1 MTDSAPHDGRA
12 TDATRSTRAAGGDPR
27 LGGRPV
33 REIVFDA
40 ETIQSRVRALASAIT
55 AAYDPS
61 DRLLVIALLKGAFV
75 FTSDLVRHIGL
86 PVHVEFMVAAS
97 YGEAMESSGEVTVR
111 YDPSMDLTG
120 RAVLLVEDIID
131 TGTTLA
137 ALVPRL
143 EEQGAA
149 RVDVCALLHKR
160 KPAVA
165 VEARWVGFDAPNA
178 FLVGYGLDHAEDFRH
193 LPYIASL

>member
-1 MTDSAPHDGRA
+1 MTDP
-12 TDATRSTRAAGGDPR
+12 DPR
-27 LGGRPV
+27 LGGRPIRDVAFDADEIQARV
-33 REIVFDA
+33 RELAA
-40 ETIQSRVRALASAIT
+40 EIT
-55 AAYDPS
+55 DSYSPD
-61 DRLLVIALLKGAFV
+61 DRLLVLCLLKGAFL
-75 FTSDLVRHIGL
+75 FASDLVRHIAL
-86 PVHVEFMVAAS
+86 PHQLDFMVAAS
-97 YGEAMESSGEVTVR
+97 YGDAMESSGEVTVR
-111 YDPSMDLTG
+111 YDPPMDLAG
-120 RAVLLVEDIID
+120 RSVLLVEDIID

-160 KPAVA
+160 KPTAV
-165 VEARWVGFDAPNA
+165 VEARWVGFDAPNS

>member
-1 MTDSAPHDGRA
+1 MTEP
-12 TDATRSTRAAGGDPR
+12 DPR
-27 LGGRPV
+27 LGGRPIRDV
-33 REIVFDA
+33 PFDA
-40 ETIQSRVRALASAIT
+40 DAIQARVRALAAEISD
-55 AAYDPS
+55 AYTPE
-61 DRLLVIALLKGAFV
+61 DRLLVLCLLKGAFL
-75 FTSDLVRHIGL
+75 FASDLVRHMTL
-86 PVHVEFMVAAS
+86 PLQLDFMVAAS
-97 YGEAMESSGEVTVR
+97 YGDAMESSGEVTVR
-111 YDPSMDLTG
+111 YDPPTDFAG
-120 RAVLLVEDIID
+120 RSVLLVEDIID

-160 KPAVA
+160 KPTAV
-165 VEARWVGFDAPNA
+165 VEARWVGFDAPNS

>member
-1 MTDSAPHDGRA
+1 MSGDAPEL
-12 TDATRSTRAAGGDPR
+12 DPR
-27 LGGRPV
+27 LGERRIASVIYEPD
-33 REIVFDA
+33 RIEA
-40 ETIQSRVRALASAIT
+40 RVRALGEEIT
-55 AAYDPS
+55 AAYGPE
-61 DRLLVIALLKGAFV
+61 DRLLVVGLLKGAFL
-75 FTSDLVRHIGL
+75 FTADLVRHI
-86 PVHVEFMVAAS
+86 HVPHQVDFLVAAS
-97 YGEAMESSGEVTVR
+97 YGDAMESSGQVTVH
-111 YDPSMDLTG
+111 YEPPATLEG

-131 TGTTLA
+131 SGTTLR

-143 EEQGAA
+143 EARGPS

-160 KPAVA
+160 LPSAD

>member
-1 MTDSAPHDGRA
+1 MTVP
-12 TDATRSTRAAGGDPR
+12 DPR
-27 LGGRPV
+27 LGGRPIRDV
-33 REIVFDA
+33 PFDA
-40 ETIQSRVRALASAIT
+40 DAIQARVRALAAEISD
-55 AAYDPS
+55 AYTPE
-61 DRLLVIALLKGAFV
+61 DRLLVLCLLKGAFL
-75 FTSDLVRHIGL
+75 FASDLVRHMTL
-86 PVHVEFMVAAS
+86 PLQLGVMVAAS
-97 YGEAMESSGEVTVR
+97 YGDAMESSGEVTVR
-111 YDPSMDLTG
+111 YDPPTDFAG
-120 RAVLLVEDIID
+120 RSVLLVEDIID

-160 KPAVA
+160 KPTAV
-165 VEARWVGFDAPNA
+165 VEARWVGFDAPNS

>member
-1 MTDSAPHDGRA
+1 MTDP
-12 TDATRSTRAAGGDPR
+12 DPR

-33 REIVFDA
+33 RDVTFDA
-40 ETIQSRVRALASAIT
+40 DAIQARVRELAAEISD
-55 AAYDPS
+55 AYTPE
-61 DRLLVIALLKGAFV
+61 DRLLVLCLLKGAFL
-75 FTSDLVRHIGL
+75 FASDLVRHITL
-86 PVHVEFMVAAS
+86 PLQLDFMVAAS
-97 YGEAMESSGEVTVR
+97 YGSAMESSGEVTVR
-111 YDPSMDLTG
+111 YDPPTDFAG
-120 RAVLLVEDIID
+120 RSVLLVEDIID

-143 EEQGAA
+143 EEQGAT

-160 KPAVA
+160 KPTAV
-165 VEARWVGFDAPNA
+165 VEARWVGFDAPNS